1 MKTIK
6 VKLDKFPML
15 ASLTHCQGEE
25 QLVIVFD
32 EIFSTVKFL
41 LFLLVLIFLDDHNDG
56 LE

>member
-6 VKLDKFPML
+6 VKLDKFSML